1 MTRACAAA
9 GLLLVVSACSACG
22 GGAADVYRVRGRVVS
37 VSGSGAD
44 YRVVVA
50 HEAIAG
56 FKGRDGDVVEM
67 PAMRMAFGVDPKL
80 DTRAL
85 TPGSQ
90 WKLTFAVRW
99 SQEPALLIT
108 AADPLAADR
117 ALVLDKEH

>member
-1 MTRACAAA
+1 MTRACAGA
-9 GLLLVVSACSACG
+9 GLLLALAACSARG
-22 GGAADVYRVRGRVVS
+22 SGAAEVYHVRGRVVA

-44 YRVVVA
+44 FRVVVA

-80 DTRAL
+80 DARGL
-85 TPGSQ
+85 KPGSQ

-108 AADPLAADR
+108 AAEPLGADR